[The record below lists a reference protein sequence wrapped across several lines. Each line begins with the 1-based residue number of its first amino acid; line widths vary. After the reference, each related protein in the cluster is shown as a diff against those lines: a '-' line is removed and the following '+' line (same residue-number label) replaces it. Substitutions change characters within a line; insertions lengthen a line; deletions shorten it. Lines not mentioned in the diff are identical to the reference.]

1 MKNYDQIFNDSYE
14 RIMYRGDQGDA
25 FFTQFYQSFVESS
38 VEVQQ
43 IFAKVDM
50 TRQKLMMQRS
60 LYMAMDFAS
69 SRIETETV
77 RKYAHIHGRSGHA
90 IPLHLYDLWLENL
103 IDTVRIFDPKCD
115 LDVELAWRLVLTPLI
130 QYMTAEQHNADKV

>member
-25 FFTQFYQSFVESS
+25 FFSQFYQSFSGSS
-38 VEVQQ
+38 PEVQQ
-43 IFAKVDM
+43 ILAKVDL

-69 SRIETETV
+69 SRIETETIK
-77 RKYAHIHGRSGHA
+77 KYAEVHGARGHG
-90 IPLHLYDLWLENL
+90 IPLHLYDIWLETL
-103 IDTVRIFDPKCD
+103 ISTVRAFDPKCD
-115 LDVELAWRLVLTPLI
+115 HDVELAWRLVLMPLI
-130 QYMTAEQHNADKV
+130 QYMTAEQHRI